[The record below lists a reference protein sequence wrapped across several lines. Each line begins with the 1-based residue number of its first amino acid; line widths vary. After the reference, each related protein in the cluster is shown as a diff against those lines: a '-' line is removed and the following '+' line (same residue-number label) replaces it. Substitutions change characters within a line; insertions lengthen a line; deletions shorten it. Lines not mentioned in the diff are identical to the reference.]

1 MPSTVASP
9 QVPSDR
15 SVARRLAR
23 LRVPLGFVFGAAV
36 LLLAR
41 PSWWTLVVGGLV
53 AVLGESL
60 RVWAAGHVQKG
71 REVTSSGPYRWSG
84 HPLYLGSTVIGIGLV
99 VASASLVVAA
109 LVAAYL
115 SITMTAAV
123 RSEEAELKARFG
135 GLYAAYREGRAMP
148 LARAFSVERVWQNR
162 EQRTVAGL
170 LAGWGLLALKIAF
183 GL

>member
-9 QVPSDR
+9 QVPSSR

-23 LRVPLGFVFGAAV
+23 LRVPLGFAFGATA

-41 PSWWTLVVGGLV
+41 PNWWTLLSGGLV
-53 AVLGESL
+53 ALAGESL

-71 REVTSSGPYRWSG
+71 REVTSSGPYRWLG
-84 HPLYLGSTVIGIGLV
+84 HPLYVGSTVIGVGLI

-109 LVAAYL
+109 LVATYL
-115 SITMTAAV
+115 AVTMTAAI
-123 RSEEAELKARFG
+123 RSEQAELRARFG
-135 GLYAAYREGRAMP
+135 AEYAAYREGRAAP
-148 LARAFSVERVWQNR
+148 FSRAFSAARAWQNH

-170 LAGWGLLALKIAF
+170 AAGWGLLALKVMF